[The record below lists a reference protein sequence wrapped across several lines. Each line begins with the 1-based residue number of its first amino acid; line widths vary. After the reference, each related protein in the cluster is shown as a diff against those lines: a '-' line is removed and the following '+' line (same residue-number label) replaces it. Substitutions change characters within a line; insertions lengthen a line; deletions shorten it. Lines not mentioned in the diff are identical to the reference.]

1 MTDPGLLSFEISRR
15 AERDLRKLQA
25 GERARVRTAL
35 ESLAADAENLD
46 VKALAGRGGWLRLR
60 VGQLRV
66 LYWPLSPEEAA
77 ESGRRWLVARV
88 VPRRELDRAVAS
100 LER

>member
-1 MTDPGLLSFEISRR
+1 MTEPGLLSFDISRR

-25 GERARVRTAL
+25 DELARVRAAL

-46 VKALAGRGGWLRLR
+46 IKALAGRGGWLRLR

-66 LYWPLSPEEAA
+66 LYRPLSPERTA
-77 ESGRRWLVARV
+77 ESGHRWLLARV
-88 VPRRELDRAVAS
+88 IQRRELDRAVAS